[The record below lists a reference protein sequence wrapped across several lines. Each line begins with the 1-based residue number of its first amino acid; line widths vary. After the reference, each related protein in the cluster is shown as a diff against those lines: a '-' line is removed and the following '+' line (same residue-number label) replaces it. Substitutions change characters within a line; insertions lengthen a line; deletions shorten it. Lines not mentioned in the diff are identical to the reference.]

1 MQLDFN
7 SDIPIYLQLKQ
18 AIEDDIVS
26 GIFKEESQIPST
38 TEISA
43 TYRINPATVLK
54 GMALLTDEGV
64 LYKKRGL
71 GMFVCTGAAE
81 QIREKR
87 RRLFYEKYIVSLLEE
102 AGKLGIGKE
111 ELIRLIKGE
120 ANHGQ

>member
-1 MQLDFN
+1 MED
-7 SDIPIYLQLKQ
+7 
-18 AIEDDIVS
+18 AILS
-26 GIFKEESQIPST
+26 GAFPQESQVPST

-71 GMFVCTGAAE
+71 GMFVRAGAPE

-87 RRLFYEKYIVSLLEE
+87 RRMFYETYIVSLLEE
-102 AGKLGIGKE
+102 AGKLGIDKE
-111 ELIRLIKGE
+111 ELIRLIESGQSGE
-120 ANHGQ
+120 

>member
-1 MQLDFN
+1 MRIDCD
-7 SDIPIYLQLKQ
+7 SETPIYIQIAEEMED
-18 AIEDDIVS
+18 AILS
-26 GIFKEESQIPST
+26 GAFPEESQVPST

-71 GMFVCTGAAE
+71 GMFVRAGAPE

-87 RRLFYEKYIVSLLEE
+87 RRMFYETYIVSLLEE
-102 AGKLGIGKE
+102 AGKLGIDKE
-111 ELIRLIKGE
+111 ELIRLIESGQSGE
-120 ANHGQ
+120 

>member
-1 MQLDFN
+1 MED
-7 SDIPIYLQLKQ
+7 
-18 AIEDDIVS
+18 AILS
-26 GIFKEESQIPST
+26 GAFPQESQVPST

-71 GMFVCTGAAE
+71 GMFVRAGAPE

-87 RRLFYEKYIVSLLEE
+87 RRMFYETYIVSLLE
-102 AGKLGIGKE
+102 AGKLGIDKE
-111 ELIRLIKGE
+111 ELIRLIESGQSGE
-120 ANHGQ
+120 